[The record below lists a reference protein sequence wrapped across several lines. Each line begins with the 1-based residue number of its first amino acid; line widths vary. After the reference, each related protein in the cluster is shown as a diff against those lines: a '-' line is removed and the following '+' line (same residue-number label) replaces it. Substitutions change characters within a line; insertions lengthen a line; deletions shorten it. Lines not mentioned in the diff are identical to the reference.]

1 MPTIIGIAFHLFLF
15 LGIIPLTVLVL
26 NRLFLWAGS
35 PVPILVLSVWSFVM
49 MLCSLHFLWSFHIK
63 GIALELYHFPCCV
76 LADVDH
82 SRHVRPTPL
91 LPAQRCC
98 AGRAGE
104 EASA

>member
-1 MPTIIGIAFHLFLF
+1 MPIIEIAFHLFLF

-63 GIALELYHFPCCV
+63 GIALELYHFPCWLMSIIRV
-76 LADVDH
+76 TFA
-82 SRHVRPTPL
+82 PL
-91 LPAQRCC
+91 HFCRRCC